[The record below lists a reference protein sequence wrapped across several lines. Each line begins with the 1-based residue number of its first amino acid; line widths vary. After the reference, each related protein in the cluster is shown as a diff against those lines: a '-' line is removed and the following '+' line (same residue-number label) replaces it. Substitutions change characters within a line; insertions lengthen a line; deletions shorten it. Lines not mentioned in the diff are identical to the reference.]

1 MLKKLTSK
9 NRQEGKKNSERGKR
23 ERKGNRGRERG
34 KRECERE
41 RGRRRELSAFKC
53 KMFFSI
59 FNWKQTHSD
68 YFHTN
73 IQES

>member
-9 NRQEGKKNSERGKR
+9 NRQKGKKNTERGER
-23 ERKGNRGRERG
+23 ERETEGG
-34 KRECERE
+34 KEGKECERE
-41 RGRRRELSAFKC
+41 RGRRRELSAFEC
-53 KMFFSI
+53 KMFFSR